1 MTAKQRA
8 GQLVLAGV
16 PADDIRAGVEA
27 LGSLPVGGIFLFG
40 KTTAD
45 AQTLAGKL
53 AAAREGL
60 GRNAGAPPQVAV
72 DQEGG
77 YVQSLRGP
85 GFPHIPTAVEQ
96 GQDST
101 ATLSADTAA
110 WSAELVKAGITLDLA
125 PVADVVPEGTASENP
140 PIGAQDRQ
148 YGSTPAQV
156 STSVVTVV
164 QAMLGVGLGTTVK
177 HFPGLGRVR
186 ANTDTSADAVDDKT
200 TAGSDSLQPFQAA
213 IDAHTTAVM
222 VSLARYPLLDPDHI
236 AAFSERI
243 ITGLLRDTMHFKGLV
258 VSDDLGQAVA
268 VSDVPAGQRAVD
280 FVQAGGDMAL
290 TVRPADAGVMVDAL
304 AAKAATSTEFRARV
318 HGRGAARADEQA
330 ISRHAVVRLTG
341 RSLPEPGARHL
352 ARNLSHR

>member
-1 MTAKQRA
+1 MTAKERA
-8 GQLVLAGV
+8 GQLVMAGV

-27 LGSLPVGGIFLFG
+27 LGSLPLGGIFLSG

-45 AQTLAGKL
+45 AQTLAADI
-53 AAAREGL
+53 AAAKETV
-60 GRNAGAPPQVAV
+60 GRNAGAPTHVAV

-85 GFPHIPTAVEQ
+85 DFPPIPSAVEQ
-96 GQDST
+96 GQEST
-101 ATLSADTAA
+101 DTLSADTAL
-110 WSAELVKAGITLDLA
+110 WSSTLAKAGITLDLA

-156 STSVVTVV
+156 SKSVVTVV
-164 QAMLGVGLGTTVK
+164 RAMLGAKLGTTVK

-186 ANTDTSADAVDDKT
+186 ANTDTSAAAADDQT
-200 TAGSDSLQPFQAA
+200 TPGDDSLQSFQDA
-213 IDAHTTAVM
+213 INAHTTAVM
-222 VSLARYPLLDPDHI
+222 ISSASYPQLDADHI
-236 AAFSERI
+236 AAFSEPI

-258 VSDDLGQAVA
+258 ISDDLGAAVA

-290 TVRPADAGVMVDAL
+290 TVRLADAGVMVDAL
-304 AAKAATSTEFRARV
+304 AAKAATSAAFRATV
-318 HGRGAARADEQA
+318 KDAAL
-330 ISRHAVVRLTG
+330 HVLTSKQ
-341 RSLPEPGARHL
+341 SLGM
-352 ARNLSHR
+352 LSCG